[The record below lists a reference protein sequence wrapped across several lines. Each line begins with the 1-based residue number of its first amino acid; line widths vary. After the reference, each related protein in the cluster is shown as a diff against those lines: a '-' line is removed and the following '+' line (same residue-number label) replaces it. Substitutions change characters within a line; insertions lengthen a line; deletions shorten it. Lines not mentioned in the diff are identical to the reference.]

1 MPAFR
6 ENDPRHP
13 TNRCHTMYVAA
24 LEAVGTGVRI
34 TQDQWRSMVKLAT
47 GVIVGRQVED
57 YTQTMEDLLMVKR
70 HGRDGIELLEGGL
83 ALIALSESSDTPE
96 PTWPPSLDPARMV
109 FPLTGPHPAP

>member
-13 TNRCHTMYVAA
+13 TNRCHLIYAA
-24 LEAVGTGVRI
+24 AVRAAGPGARI
-34 TQDQWRSMVKLAT
+34 TTDQWRSMVKVAT

-70 HGRDGIELLEGGL
+70 HGREGVEVLADGLRLLTD
-83 ALIALSESSDTPE
+83 ALESLGTGEPIAE
-96 PTWPPSLDPARMV
+96 A
-109 FPLTGPHPAP
+109 PAPLVHMVSLPTSPRP